1 MIIPVWW
8 HLASSMSDRQ
18 TRGWGKCQTLTSWPA
33 VMLLEKELEQWLRR
47 FCFSPS
53 GDSVGLV
60 NTLTGGKTERRE
72 AAEGGGVTGEV
83 IFHTGDSHFRL
94 GLESSAA
101 ESELR
106 RSQQCASSGTIRVCH
121 TLVPEPWTDP
131 NITWTLWRCRV
142 LHLSKPFQLSVDTEN
157 SLTGI
162 SSGKWK
168 LSKSFPGWL
177 TYCRSLDAILLFLF
191 VSNISKT
198 FFVPTQVFM

>member
-72 AAEGGGVTGEV
+72 AAGGGGYRGSD
-83 IFHTGDSHFRL
+83 FPYGWL
-94 GLESSAA
+94 AL
-101 ESELR
+101 
-106 RSQQCASSGTIRVCH
+106 Q
-121 TLVPEPWTDP
+121 
-131 NITWTLWRCRV
+131 TWTGKLGSGERAEALTAVCQFWHNTGMSLLSARALNWPKYNLDTLTLPGSPLVKTISAECR
-142 LHLSKPFQLSVDTEN
+142 HRK
-157 SLTGI
+157 
-162 SSGKWK
+162 
-168 LSKSFPGWL
+168 
-177 TYCRSLDAILLFLF
+177 
-191 VSNISKT
+191 
-198 FFVPTQVFM
+198 

>member
-1 MIIPVWW
+1 MAFSFQHVGQTDPGMGKMPNPDV
-8 HLASSMSDRQ
+8 LARCHASGKRTGAMTQEILFFPLRWLCGPSQ
-18 TRGWGKCQTLTSWPA
+18 HINWG
-33 VMLLEKELEQWLRR
+33 EDGEEGG
-47 FCFSPS
+47 S
-53 GDSVGLV
+53 G
-60 NTLTGGKTERRE
+60 
-72 AAEGGGVTGEV
+72 GGGVTGEV